1 METAY
6 RGITYV
12 SVQVRLD
19 PYQDTYSRSIY
30 GLMDLM
36 GDVGGVQTITLV
48 FGSVL
53 VGMIAERLLYAKM
66 MN

>member
-19 PYQDTYSRSIY
+19 PYQDTYSRQIY
-30 GLMDLM
+30 GLMDLL
-36 GDVGGVQTITLV
+36 GDVGGV
-48 FGSVL
+48 
-53 VGMIAERLLYAKM
+53 
-66 MN
+66 